1 MADASPRAAVMSL
14 SRCGGV
20 YGPADL
26 DMLQRVFNRLC
37 DERRL
42 AKKDREQRE
51 CLAREI
57 LQAFDDGITDEADL
71 LRALS
76 KRRRA

>member
-1 MADASPRAAVMSL
+1 MSL
-14 SRCGGV
+14 SRCSGV

-26 DMLQRVFNRLC
+26 DILQRVFSRLC

-51 CLAREI
+51 YLAREVF
-57 LQAFDDGITDEADL
+57 QVFVDGTTDETDL
-71 LRALS
+71 WRSLS
-76 KRRRA
+76 KRSRA

>member
-1 MADASPRAAVMSL
+1 MADAFPRAALMSL
-14 SRCGGV
+14 SRWSGV

-26 DMLQRVFNRLC
+26 DMHQRVFNRLC

-51 CLAREI
+51 YLAREI

-71 LRALS
+71 ATS
-76 KRRRA
+76 AF

>member
-1 MADASPRAAVMSL
+1 MSL
-14 SRCGGV
+14 SCSGV

-26 DMLQRVFNRLC
+26 DMLQRVFKRFC

-51 CLAREI
+51 YLAREVF
-57 LQAFDDGITDEADL
+57 QAFDDGTTDEADL
-71 LRALS
+71 LRAFS

>member
-1 MADASPRAAVMSL
+1 MSL
-14 SRCGGV
+14 SRCSGV

-26 DMLQRVFNRLC
+26 EMLQRVFNRLC

-42 AKKDREQRE
+42 AKKDREERE
-51 CLAREI
+51 YLARE
-57 LQAFDDGITDEADL
+57 LFQTFDDGMTDETDL
-71 LRALS
+71 WRALS